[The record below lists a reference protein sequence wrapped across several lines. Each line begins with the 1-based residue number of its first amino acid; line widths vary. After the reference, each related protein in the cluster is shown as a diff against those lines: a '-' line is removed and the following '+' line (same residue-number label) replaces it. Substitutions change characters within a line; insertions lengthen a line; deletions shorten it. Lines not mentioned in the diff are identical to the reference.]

1 MLKNNISMVELRELK
16 NKTPIIKYES
26 SSKYFYSKPSPAAYI
41 NPKNSLKSFVANR
54 QPFPRS
60 TYDR

>member
-1 MLKNNISMVELRELK
+1 MVELRELK